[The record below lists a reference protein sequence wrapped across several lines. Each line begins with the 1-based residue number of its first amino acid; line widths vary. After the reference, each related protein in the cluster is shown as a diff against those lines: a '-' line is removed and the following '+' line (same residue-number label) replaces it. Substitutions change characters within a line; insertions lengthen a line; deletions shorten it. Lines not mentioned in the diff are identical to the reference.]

1 MPLNLPRFR
10 KIRAANPHLVR
21 QYRRNDNIEQENPVE
36 DAGLICGHISH
47 EKPQATIRNQS
58 GSPTSK
64 YWAGSFRT
72 QPVCLES
79 QPRATGRSQPNRS
92 FPPKQGDSRN
102 QLRTAYA
109 TIQTRP
115 KPDQDCGHPS
125 PLQVQALQKQVPEKP
140 RGPARR
146 SGNGIRDEVLRH
158 NLPATAS
165 GNQRLACRLQSV
177 CLTRRCDK
185 QQCRTSLTEQPTSG
199 LCSTDK
205 SVRYDR
211 RCQRSYV
218 LSFHGLCSP
227 SRSSFARSSHPWCL
241 RRGRGSAPRRSAT
254 HLMSGIPP
262 AVELLRSRRT
272 GLGLALRRSLSG
284 LGAAV
289 PPPVPPRRPRAPARS
304 GARRRRPS
312 WGL

>member
-1 MPLNLPRFR
+1 
-10 KIRAANPHLVR
+10 
-21 QYRRNDNIEQENPVE
+21 
-36 DAGLICGHISH
+36 
-47 EKPQATIRNQS
+47 
-58 GSPTSK
+58 
-64 YWAGSFRT
+64 
-72 QPVCLES
+72 
-79 QPRATGRSQPNRS
+79 
-92 FPPKQGDSRN
+92 
-102 QLRTAYA
+102 
-109 TIQTRP
+109 
-115 KPDQDCGHPS
+115 
-125 PLQVQALQKQVPEKP
+125 VPEKP

-227 SRSSFARSSHPWCL
+227 SRSLDSRFACASPYRYGNSSVVLRQGGAGALRNPSLGARPGRNLFCRLGAGRNPRPLRPAYRRIGGWCL
-241 RRGRGSAPRRSAT
+241 KESVRKTRLRFACPWPAAEAT
-254 HLMSGIPP
+254 VCEP
-262 AVELLRSRRT
+262 AHR
-272 GLGLALRRSLSG
+272 
-284 LGAAV
+284 
-289 PPPVPPRRPRAPARS
+289 
-304 GARRRRPS
+304 
-312 WGL
+312 